1 MNYKNF
7 EAICTFVHMVEEDV
21 PVTFGLRGT
30 TIEQLNAAKESV
42 LWAFS
47 EMFPETIEEIQKSQ
61 SFESPVFFGLM
72 VKYPELL
79 IDNEERF
86 LNLVIG
92 VATHESKNHLPNV
105 AITADVFHILNSFE
119 FRKWIYDHVSDEF
132 MKCICGSVSDEKENT
147 LCQVVEALL
156 PFWRQNP
163 EEEGCLVFYMENLPE
178 WAQFYPKLFEH
189 IEH

>member
-1 MNYKNF
+1 MNYKSF

-21 PVTFGLRGT
+21 PVTFGLRGA

-42 LWAFS
+42 LLAFS
-47 EMFPETIEEIQKSQ
+47 EMFPETIEEVQKCQ
-61 SFESPVFFGLM
+61 SFVSPVFFGLM

-79 IDNEERF
+79 IGNEERF

-92 VATHESKNHLPNV
+92 VATHESKNHLSNV

-119 FRKWIYDHVSDEF
+119 FSKWIYDHASDET
-132 MKCICGSVSDEKENT
+132 ENT
-147 LCQVVEALL
+147 LCQIASSLL

-163 EEEGCLVFYMENLPE
+163 EEEGCLVFYMENLSE
-178 WAQFYPKLFEH
+178 WAQIYPKLN
-189 IEH
+189 II